1 MTFPF
6 DALTACRA
14 ELEEEATVNDAQAAF
29 PTGGLDRLRQLGVLA
44 APLPQTL
51 GGRGFGT
58 EPHGAAGLLH
68 MLRLVGQGS
77 LALGRVVEGHVNAI
91 RLIALYGTPE
101 QLAHVGAEVH
111 EGALYGLWVT
121 DDVTPL
127 RMEQTPRGITLH
139 GGKAFASGARQV
151 TRALVTA
158 RAGQDGTGRD
168 TTRMLLVALGKDR
181 AIHNASG
188 GLTGMRG
195 AGTGQ
200 CDFTGM
206 TVLPAGL
213 VGQAGDYLR
222 QPEFSAG
229 AWRGMAV
236 ALGGIERLTAL
247 LRSQLAARDR
257 AGSPAQQ
264 ARIGLALIAGET
276 ALLWTRR
283 AALVASS
290 QDRFDSG
297 DISGTVNLA
306 RLAVERAGLEVIELV
321 ERGLGLSAFV
331 RDNVVERIIRDLST
345 YLRQP
350 APDETLC
357 EAAAWFTRRN
367 LPQPDV
373 HA

>member
-6 DALTACRA
+6 DALATCRA
-14 ELEEEATVNDAQAAF
+14 ELEEEATVNDARAAF
-29 PTGGLDRLRQLGVLA
+29 PTGGLDRLRHLGVLTA
-44 APLPQTL
+44 ALPQTL
-51 GGRGFGT
+51 GGSGFGT
-58 EPHGAAGLLH
+58 ETHGAAGLLH

-77 LALGRVVEGHVNAI
+77 LALGRVVEGHINAI
-91 RLIALYGTPE
+91 RLVALYGTPE
-101 QLAHVGAEVH
+101 QLDHVAAEVH
-111 EGALYGLWVT
+111 DGALYGLWVT
-121 DDVTPL
+121 DGATPL
-127 RMEQTPRGITLH
+127 RMDQTARGIMLH
-139 GGKAFASGARQV
+139 GGKAFASGARHV

-158 RAGQDGTGRD
+158 RTGQDV
-168 TTRMLLVALGKDR
+168 TRMLLVAMGAGR
-181 AIHNASG
+181 AVHDAHG

-200 CDFTGM
+200 CDLTGM
-206 TVLPAGL
+206 TVLPAAL

-236 ALGGIERLTAL
+236 ALGGIERLTTL
-247 LRSQLAARDR
+247 LRGQLAARGR

-264 ARIGLALIAGET
+264 ARIGMALIAAET

-283 AALVASS
+283 AALLASS
-290 QDRFDSG
+290 PDRFAAG
-297 DISGTVNLA
+297 DISATVNLA

-321 ERGLGLSAFV
+321 QRGLGLSAFV
-331 RDNVVERIIRDLST
+331 RDNVVERIIRDLAT

-357 EAAAWFTRRN
+357 EAAAWFTPRDM
-367 LPQPDV
+367 PQPDIR
-373 HA
+373 A